1 MPTPYSSLPETS
13 RTKRLEE
20 LVHRL
25 EDLSQSQKGV
35 LHEPNKVLAAFD
47 GEVEQLLTDLYG
59 AEHER
64 LQSYK
69 YATLGEAEAMV
80 NLPESAQLPTERDD
94 FKKSLQQRRQV
105 LQGCISELQE
115 AETTEVEALTGE
127 DREDPP
133 ALG

>member
-1 MPTPYSSLPETS
+1 MPTPYRSLPETS
-13 RTKRLEE
+13 RTKKLEE
-20 LVHRL
+20 LVIRL
-25 EDLSQSQKGV
+25 EDLSQSQKGALQESNEV
-35 LHEPNKVLAAFD
+35 LTAFD
-47 GEVEQLLTDLYG
+47 GEVEELLTELYG

>member
-1 MPTPYSSLPETS
+1 MPTPYGSLPETS

-20 LVHRL
+20 LVVRL
-25 EDLSQSQKGV
+25 EDLSQSQKGA
-35 LHEPNKVLAAFD
+35 LHESNEVLTAFD
-47 GEVEQLLTDLYG
+47 GEVEELLTELYG

-64 LQSYK
+64 PQSYK

-105 LQGCISELQE
+105 LQGCISDHRS
-115 AETTEVEALTGE
+115 GGP
-127 DREDPP
+127 D
-133 ALG
+133 G

>member
-1 MPTPYSSLPETS
+1 MATPYRSLPETS
-13 RTKRLEE
+13 RSK
-20 LVHRL
+20 RL
-25 EDLSQSQKGV
+25 EDLIHRLENLSHSQEGT
-35 LHEPNKVLAAFD
+35 LHEPNEVLATFD
-47 GEVEQLLTDLYG
+47 AEVEQLLTDLYG
-59 AEHER
+59 AENER